1 MEKSIEKVLQKGFY
15 LTLGAT
21 AALIEIA
28 QDSRKRITTV
38 ESLNQDWGRL
48 TQELVDKGV
57 TTEAEARSFVDR
69 FVSENMQNK
78 MSDLDR
84 RTVNTTAS
92 DVTPTSTN
100 DLENLVALAEIK
112 DLTQQLADLRLE
124 IERLR

>member
-1 MEKSIEKVLQKGFY
+1 LQKGFY

>member
-21 AALIEIA
+21 ATLIEIA